1 MAERLNS
8 YFGFQNSDLISKK
21 YHRRSIHQQGAVLIL
36 VLWVL
41 SFLAVLAVNLGYGV
55 RQKMTFMKRIESRSK
70 AQHVVEGGVKVALAF
85 LIDDLQRNQFQ
96 YTAAAKAFRHN
107 NPSRFASI
115 RVPDGTCEISY
126 PDITTQSSDAK
137 YFGVLDEESK
147 ININT
152 ADKFILNR
160 IVSETLSLDDNSA
173 EKIAEAIYD
182 WRQQGDSEIKGFSS
196 DDYYSNLKFP
206 YSKKNLPFEL
216 PDELLLIKGMDQAKY
231 EILRKYVTVYGGGQ
245 VNINTAS
252 KKVLMAL
259 GLDEVIVDK
268 VLNVRRGTDGVDN
281 TSDDHIFY
289 RTFDIAAEVGASLKL
304 EAQEMRAIDQ
314 LNQRNLVTTNS
325 SYYTIQCRGFLDG
338 SNDQRKVIVTFN
350 STDNHIVYWNEK

>member
-1 MAERLNS
+1 MK
-8 YFGFQNSDLISKK
+8 SDQKLI
-21 YHRRSIHQQGAVLIL
+21 QQEGAVLIL

-55 RQKMTFMKRIESRSK
+55 RQKMTFMKRIESRSQI
-70 AQHVVEGGVKVALAF
+70 QHVVEGGVKVALAF
-85 LIDDLQRNQFQ
+85 LMDDLQRAQFQ
-96 YTAAAKAFRHN
+96 YTAAAKAARHN
-107 NPSRFASI
+107 NPGRFASI
-115 RVPDGTCEISY
+115 RVPNGTCEISY
-126 PDITTQSSDAK
+126 PDVTIQSSDAK
-137 YFGVLDEESK
+137 YYGVLDEESK

-152 ADKFILNR
+152 ADKLVLNR

-206 YSKKNLPFEL
+206 YPKKSLPFEL

-231 EILRKYVTVYGGGQ
+231 EILRNYVTVYGSGQ
-245 VNINTAS
+245 VNINTAP

-259 GLDEVIVDK
+259 GLDETIADK
-268 VLNVRRGTDGVDN
+268 VLAVRRGTDGVDN

-289 RTFDIAAEVGASLKL
+289 RTFDIAAEVAAGLKL
-304 EAQEMRAIDQ
+304 EDQEMRVIDQ
-314 LNQRNLVTTNS
+314 LNKRNLLTINS
-325 SYYTIQCRGFLDG
+325 SYYTVRCLGFLDG
-338 SNDQRKVIVTFN
+338 SSDQRKIVLTFN
-350 STDNHIVYWNEK
+350 STDNRIVYWNEK